1 MLPLGSM
8 VEGTIACN
16 LERYPGDR
24 GKIAK
29 TSGEYVTVI
38 GHNEDTGISK
48 VRLPSGVKKNLDS
61 GCRAMVGIVA
71 GGGRT
76 DKPVLKAGR
85 NYHKY
90 KVKGNR
96 WPVVGAVNMNAVDHP
111 HGGGNHDHL
120 GRAGTRRRDAPPGQ
134 KVGLIAARR
143 TGRVRA
149 AAKKDVEEA

>member
-1 MLPLGSM
+1 VHHHTTDGAAHQHALP
-8 VEGTIACN
+8 
-16 LERYPGDR
+16 PPFPPD
-24 GKIAK
+24 
-29 TSGEYVTVI
+29 
-38 GHNEDTGISK
+38 
-48 VRLPSGVKKNLDS
+48 PP
-61 GCRAMVGIVA
+61 RAQIGIVA

-85 NYHKY
+85 NYHKF

-96 WPVVGAVNMNAVDHP
+96 WPSVGAVNMNAVDHP

-120 GRAGTRRRDAPPGQ
+120 GRASTRRRDAPPGQ

-149 AAKKDVEEA
+149 ASKVMVDEA